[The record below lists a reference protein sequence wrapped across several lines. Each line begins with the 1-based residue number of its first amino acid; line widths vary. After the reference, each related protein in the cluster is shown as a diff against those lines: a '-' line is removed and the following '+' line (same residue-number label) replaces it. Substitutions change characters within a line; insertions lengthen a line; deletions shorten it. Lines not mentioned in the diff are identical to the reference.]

1 MDSQP
6 PSLKAK
12 HFVWFDDL
20 MKRDNRTAPEAGG
33 FGGRYVWS
41 VLFGLVA
48 PDIYR

>member
-6 PSLKAK
+6 SSLKAK

-20 MKRDNRTAPEAGG
+20 MKRDNNTAPEAWGIFLEG
-33 FGGRYVWS
+33 DMFGS

-48 PDIYR
+48 PDI